1 MSQSYLESLY
11 SLDGQVAV
19 IIGGTG
25 YLCGAMGVALARAG
39 AEVILVG
46 RHPENAIDKLTTIDA
61 FGGKS
66 WFHKADVRNR
76 DEIENLL
83 AEVIKRSGKCD
94 ILING
99 AGIESNT
106 PFLDIT
112 DEEYHQLTEV
122 NFASV
127 FRACQIFGKYFINSI
142 EPNSIINVGAMSG
155 QMPVSGIFGYSS
167 AKAAVHNLSK
177 NLAREWAEHDIRVN
191 TIVPGFFPANQS
203 AFHGD
208 ESRALEILRHTPM
221 SRFGN
226 VDELMGATLLLAST
240 RASSF
245 ITGTEIVIDGGFSA
259 MTI

>member
-1 MSQSYLESLY
+1 MSYLESIF
-11 SLDGQVAV
+11 SLKGQVAV

-25 YLCGAMGVALARAG
+25 HLCGHMGIALARAG

-46 RHPENAIDKLTTIDA
+46 RNPETAIEKLAAIDS
-61 FGGKS
+61 FGGTS
-66 WFHKADVRNR
+66 WFHQADVTKRE
-76 DEIENLL
+76 DLENLL

-99 AGIESNT
+99 AGVESNT
-106 PFLDIT
+106 NFLEIDDAEYARLIDI
-112 DEEYHQLTEV
+112 
-122 NFASV
+122 NFSSV

-142 EPNSIINVGAMSG
+142 EPNSIINVGSMTGS
-155 QMPVSGIFGYSS
+155 MPVSGIFGYSS

-191 TIVPGFFPANQS
+191 TIVPGFLPS
-203 AFHGD
+203 GETAFHGD
-208 ESRALEILRHTPM
+208 ESRALEVLRHTPM

-226 VDELMGATLLLAST
+226 ADELTGATLLLASNL
-240 RASSF
+240 AGSF
-245 ITGTEIVIDGGFSA
+245 ITGTEIVVDGGFSA

>member
-1 MSQSYLESLY
+1 MSYLESIY
-11 SLDGQVAV
+11 SLEGQVAV
-19 IIGGTG
+19 VIGGTG
-25 YLCGAMGVALARAG
+25 HLCGSMGITLARAG

-46 RHPENAIDKLTTIDA
+46 RNPESAIEKLAAIDS
-61 FGGKS
+61 FGGTS
-66 WFHKADVRNR
+66 WFHKADVTKRE
-76 DEIENLL
+76 DIENLL

-99 AGIESNT
+99 AGMGSDT
-106 PFLDIT
+106 PFLEINDDEYNQLVDI
-112 DEEYHQLTEV
+112 

-142 EPNSIINVGAMSG
+142 EPNSIINVGSMAG
-155 QMPVSGIFGYSS
+155 KMPVSGIFGYSS

-191 TIVPGFFPANQS
+191 TIVPGFFPAS
-203 AFHGD
+203 EAAFQGD

-221 SRFGN
+221 SRFGMA
-226 VDELMGATLLLAST
+226 DELTGATLLLASN
-240 RASSF
+240 RAGSF
-245 ITGTEIVIDGGFSA
+245 ITGTEIVVDGGFSA

>member
-1 MSQSYLESLY
+1 MSYLESIF
-11 SLDGQVAV
+11 SLEGQVAV

-25 YLCGAMGVALARAG
+25 HLCGSMGVALARAG

-46 RHPENAIDKLTTIDA
+46 RNPESAIEKLAEIDS

-66 WFHKADVRNR
+66 WFHQADVTKRE
-76 DEIENLL
+76 DIENLL
-83 AEVIKRSGKCD
+83 AQALKRCGKVD
-94 ILING
+94 ILVNG
-99 AGIESNT
+99 AGGGSST
-106 PFLDIT
+106 SFLDIT
-112 DEEYHQLTEV
+112 DEEYAQLVEI
-122 NFASV
+122 NFSSV

-142 EPNSIINVGAMSG
+142 EPNNIINVGSMAGMLPISG
-155 QMPVSGIFGYSS
+155 LTGYSS

-191 TIVPGFFPANQS
+191 TLVPGFFPSDQATQQ
-203 AFHGD
+203 GD

-226 VDELMGATLLLAST
+226 AEELTGATLMLASN

-245 ITGTEIVIDGGFSA
+245 ITGTEVVIDGGFSA